1 MRLAKAPTLIGDIGG
16 TNSRLAL
23 FSPWEDELFG
33 LRLYENRD
41 YSNLEELIERYFA
54 EINFSAKP
62 KVALFAIAGPVL
74 RDRVTMT
81 NLGWKIRRDRLKKI
95 LKFERVYLVNDLQAM
110 AGSLRYLRSDDL
122 LTIKEGVKTRALPK
136 VFMAIGT
143 GLGVSL
149 LVNTRPLTILA
160 SEGGHS
166 PFSPRNDQEW
176 GFVRLL
182 SSQGK
187 EVIWEEA
194 LSARA
199 LSSWFSFRF
208 SQNLDPKE
216 ITELARK
223 GHEGA
228 REIVSAFIALL
239 GRKCYELA
247 VNFKPLG
254 GIYLAGGVLLGL
266 TDFLKKREYL
276 ERFYEGFFYS
286 KRLERLL
293 RVITVKLILHPY
305 PVLLGAQTILRSQ
318 QKR

>member
-1 MRLAKAPTLIGDIGG
+1 MRPAKDPTLIGDIGG
-16 TNSRLAL
+16 TNSRLAI
-23 FSPWEDELFG
+23 FYTKEDELFG
-33 LRLYENRD
+33 LRIYKNKD
-41 YSNLEELIERYFA
+41 YSNLEELIEKYFT
-54 EINFSAKP
+54 EINLSVKP

-74 RDRVTMT
+74 SDRVTMT

-95 LKFERVYLVNDLQAM
+95 LKLERVYLVNDLQAM
-110 AGSLRYLRSDDL
+110 AGSLRYLRSEDL
-122 LTIKEGVKTRALPK
+122 LTIKEGAKMRALPK

-166 PFSPRNDQEW
+166 PFSPSNDYEW
-176 GFVRLL
+176 HFVRFLT
-182 SSQGK
+182 SQGK
-187 EVIWEEA
+187 EVIWEEV

-199 LSSWFSFRF
+199 LSSWFGFRF
-208 SQNLDPKE
+208 SRSLDPKE

-223 GHEGA
+223 GHGGA
-228 REIVSAFIALL
+228 SEIVSDFIALL

-266 TDFLKKREYL
+266 ADFLKKRDYL

-286 KRLERLL
+286 KRLERFL
-293 RVITVKLILHPY
+293 RIITIKLILHPY